1 MNSFN
6 FFNPTK
12 IIFGENAINNLAN
25 EIKNYK
31 NILFTYGGGSIKKNG
46 IYNKVIQILKNENK
60 NVIELD
66 GIMPNPRKEKVYEG
80 IELCKN
86 NNIDFI
92 LAVGGGS
99 VIDCSKAIAIGS
111 KTDKDFW
118 QTFYID
124 WEECTDAIPLGTIL
138 TLSATGTEMDSGSV
152 ITDWENHIKTHYD
165 SEHMFPKFSILDPS
179 YTYTL
184 PKEQTIYGSID
195 ILAHVFEQYFSMPDE
210 SNLSDNLAEAIIRT
224 VIDNLEIA
232 IENPNNYNARANLMW
247 CSTMALNGIIGLG
260 KEQDWNSH
268 QIEHALSGIYDIAHG
283 AGLAIVFPNW
293 MKYVYK
299 NSINKFK
306 KYAVNIWNVYT
317 KNKTEEEIA
326 LEGINKTKEYFSRV
340 GAPVT
345 LSEVNI
351 PESDIDKIVE
361 TVILTGEG
369 SYLKINKEDIKNILI
384 SAI

>member
-99 VIDCSKAIAIGS
+99 VIDCSKAIAIGA

-195 ILAHVFEQYFSMPDE
+195 ILAHVFEQYFSIPDE
-210 SNLSDNLAEAIIRT
+210 SNLSDNLSEAIIKT
-224 VIDNLEIA
+224 VIDNLEVA
-232 IENPNNYNARANLMW
+232 IENPNDYKARANLMW

-268 QIEHALSGIYDIAHG
+268 QIEHALSAIYDIAHG
-283 AGLAIVFPNW
+283 AGLAIIFPNW
-293 MKYVYK
+293 MKHVYK
-299 NSINKFK
+299 KAIGKFK
-306 KYAVNIWNVYT
+306 RYAIAIWNVDVT
-317 KNKTEEEIA
+317 NKTDEEIA
-326 LEGINKTKEYFSRV
+326 LEGIEKTKEYFSKI

-345 LSEVNI
+345 LREVNI
-351 PESDIDKIVE
+351 SKEEIEKIVE
-361 TVILTGEG
+361 AVVITGEG
-369 SYLKINKEDIKNILI
+369 SYLKPNKEDIREILI
-384 SAI
+384 SAY

>member
-12 IIFGENAINNLAN
+12 IIFGKNAINNLAN

-99 VIDCSKAIAIGS
+99 VIDCSKAIAIGA

-306 KYAVNIWNVYT
+306 KYAVNIWNVDT

-326 LEGINKTKEYFSRV
+326 LEGINKTKEYFSKV

>member
-306 KYAVNIWNVYT
+306 KYAVNIWNVDT

-326 LEGINKTKEYFSRV
+326 LEGINKTKEYFSKV

-369 SYLKINKEDIKNILI
+369 SYLKIDKEDIKNILI

>member
-99 VIDCSKAIAIGS
+99 VIDCSKAIAIGA

-124 WEECTDAIPLGTIL
+124 WEECIDAIPLGTIL

-306 KYAVNIWNVYT
+306 KYAVNIWNVDT

-369 SYLKINKEDIKNILI
+369 SYLKIDKEDIKNILI

>member
-25 EIKNYK
+25 EVKNYK

-152 ITDWENHIKTHYD
+152 ITDWKNHIKTHYD

-306 KYAVNIWNVYT
+306 KYAVNIWNVDT
-317 KNKTEEEIA
+317 KNKTDEEIA
-326 LEGINKTKEYFSRV
+326 LEGINKTKEYFSKV

>member
-99 VIDCSKAIAIGS
+99 VIDCSKAIAIGA

-124 WEECTDAIPLGTIL
+124 WEECIDAIPLGTIL

-306 KYAVNIWNVYT
+306 KYAVNIWNVDT

-326 LEGINKTKEYFSRV
+326 LEGINKTKEYFSKV

>member
-12 IIFGENAINNLAN
+12 IIFGENAINNLAD
-25 EIKNYK
+25 EVKNYK

-99 VIDCSKAIAIGS
+99 VIDCSKAIAIGA

-184 PKEQTIYGSID
+184 PKEKTIYGSID

-224 VIDNLEIA
+224 VIDNLKIA

-306 KYAVNIWNVYT
+306 KYAVNIWNVDT

-326 LEGINKTKEYFSRV
+326 LEGINKTKEYFSEV

-369 SYLKINKEDIKNILI
+369 SYLKIDKEDIKNILI

>member
-12 IIFGENAINNLAN
+12 IIFGKNAINNLAN
-25 EIKNYK
+25 EVKNYK

-99 VIDCSKAIAIGS
+99 VIDCSKAIAIGA

-306 KYAVNIWNVYT
+306 KYAVNIWNVDT

-326 LEGINKTKEYFSRV
+326 LEGINKTKEYFSKV

>member
-25 EIKNYK
+25 EVKNYK

-99 VIDCSKAIAIGS
+99 VIDCSKAIAIGA

-306 KYAVNIWNVYT
+306 KYAVNIWNVDT

>member
-60 NVIELD
+60 NVIELG

-99 VIDCSKAIAIGS
+99 VIDCSKAIAIGA
-111 KTDKDFW
+111 KTYKDFW

-165 SEHMFPKFSILDPS
+165 SEQMFPKFSILDPS

-306 KYAVNIWNVYT
+306 KYAVNIWNVDT

-326 LEGINKTKEYFSRV
+326 LEGINKTKEYFSKV

-369 SYLKINKEDIKNILI
+369 SYLKIDKEDIKNILI

>member
-99 VIDCSKAIAIGS
+99 VIDCSKAIAIGA

-306 KYAVNIWNVYT
+306 KYAVNIWNVDT

-369 SYLKINKEDIKNILI
+369 SYLKIDKEDIKNILI

>member
-99 VIDCSKAIAIGS
+99 VIDCSKAIAIGA

-306 KYAVNIWNVYT
+306 KYAVNIWNVDT

-326 LEGINKTKEYFSRV
+326 LEGINKTKEYFSKV

-369 SYLKINKEDIKNILI
+369 SYLKIDKEDIKNILI

>member
-25 EIKNYK
+25 EVKNYK

-86 NNIDFI
+86 NSIDFI

-99 VIDCSKAIAIGS
+99 VIDCSKAIAIGA

-124 WEECTDAIPLGTIL
+124 WEKCTDAIPLGTIL

-306 KYAVNIWNVYT
+306 KYAVNIWNVDT
-317 KNKTEEEIA
+317 KNKTDEEIA
-326 LEGINKTKEYFSRV
+326 LEGINKTKEYFSKV

-361 TVILTGEG
+361 TVISTGEG

>member
-99 VIDCSKAIAIGS
+99 VIDCSKAIAIGT

-306 KYAVNIWNVYT
+306 KYAVNIWNVDT
-317 KNKTEEEIA
+317 KNKTDEEIA
-326 LEGINKTKEYFSRV
+326 LEGINKTKEYFSKV

>member
-12 IIFGENAINNLAN
+12 IIFGKNAINNLAN
-25 EIKNYK
+25 EVKNYK

-99 VIDCSKAIAIGS
+99 VIDCSKAIAIGA

-306 KYAVNIWNVYT
+306 KYAVNIWNVDT

-326 LEGINKTKEYFSRV
+326 LEGINKTKEYFSKV

-369 SYLKINKEDIKNILI
+369 SYLKIDKEDIKNILI

>member
-99 VIDCSKAIAIGS
+99 VIDCSKAIAIGA

-195 ILAHVFEQYFSMPDE
+195 ILAHVFEQYFSMPVE

-306 KYAVNIWNVYT
+306 KYAVNIWNVDT

-369 SYLKINKEDIKNILI
+369 SYLKIDKEDIKNILI

>member
-25 EIKNYK
+25 EVKNYK

-306 KYAVNIWNVYT
+306 KYAVNIWNVDT

-326 LEGINKTKEYFSRV
+326 LEGINKTKEYFSKV

>member
-25 EIKNYK
+25 EVKNYK

-99 VIDCSKAIAIGS
+99 VIDCSKAIAIGA

-165 SEHMFPKFSILDPS
+165 SEYMFPKFSILDPS

-293 MKYVYK
+293 MEYVYK

-306 KYAVNIWNVYT
+306 KYAVNIWNVDT
-317 KNKTEEEIA
+317 KNKTDEEIA
-326 LEGINKTKEYFSRV
+326 LEGINKTKEYFSKV

>member
-25 EIKNYK
+25 EVKNYK

-46 IYNKVIQILKNENK
+46 IYNKVIQILKNK

-99 VIDCSKAIAIGS
+99 VIDCSKAIAIGA

-306 KYAVNIWNVYT
+306 KYAVNIWNVDT

>member
-306 KYAVNIWNVYT
+306 KYAVNIWNVDT

-326 LEGINKTKEYFSRV
+326 LEGINKTKEYFSKV

>member
-12 IIFGENAINNLAN
+12 IIFGENAINNIAN

-99 VIDCSKAIAIGS
+99 VIDCSKAIAIGA

-124 WEECTDAIPLGTIL
+124 WEECIDAIPLGTIL

-306 KYAVNIWNVYT
+306 KYAVNIWNVDT

-369 SYLKINKEDIKNILI
+369 SYLKIDKEDIKNILI

>member
-99 VIDCSKAIAIGS
+99 VIDCSKAIAIGA

-232 IENPNNYNARANLMW
+232 IENSNNYNARANLMW

-306 KYAVNIWNVYT
+306 KYAVNIWNVDT

-326 LEGINKTKEYFSRV
+326 LEGINKTKEYFSKV

-361 TVILTGEG
+361 TVILTGED

>member
-25 EIKNYK
+25 EVKNYK

-46 IYNKVIQILKNENK
+46 IYNKVIQILKNK

-99 VIDCSKAIAIGS
+99 VIDCSKAIAIGA

-306 KYAVNIWNVYT
+306 KYAVNIWNVDT

-369 SYLKINKEDIKNILI
+369 SYLKIDKEDIKNILI